1 MAKKKTST
9 VENFANNLRL
19 LMRLGGLNQTE
30 LAKKSGVSQKTISNI
45 LNNGQNPT
53 IETAD
58 LLAAAFGLEG
68 WHLIMPNLPT
78 DLVSSPTIEALF
90 NSFLGASTG
99 GREMIIKVAER
110 EAEYNTKKDVM

>member
-1 MAKKKTST
+1 MVKNKTST
-9 VENFANNLRL
+9 AECFANNLRL
-19 LMRLGGLNQTE
+19 LMRLSAVNQTE
-30 LAKKSGVSQKTISNI
+30 LAKMSGVSQKTISNI
-45 LNNGQNPT
+45 LKGTQTPT

-68 WHLIMPNLPT
+68 WHLIMPNLPS

-90 NSFLGASTG
+90 SSFLGASAG

-110 EAEYNTKKDVM
+110 EAEYNKKDAI